1 MDAGLLVV
9 LAVIGF
15 FLLVPLWL
23 AWLSTDSRRWAR
35 LERAIGREPSG
46 DPNEQWG
53 VWAGLS
59 AMNLLAGA
67 IRLLDGR
74 TSGRPPWSAL
84 IWLLGGLLN
93 AVVAG
98 VLYRRRR
105 RDRHQASSAGAQVQD
120 GPESG
125 RPGAGGGGPR
135 TVG

>member
-1 MDAGLLVV
+1 MDAELVVV

-59 AMNLLAGA
+59 AMNLLTAALHLLPGGPFG
-67 IRLLDGR
+67 RLR
-74 TSGRPPWSAL
+74 WSGL
-84 IWLLGGLLN
+84 IWLVGGLLN

-105 RDRHQASSAGAQVQD
+105 RDRQRASSAGTRVQD
-120 GPESG
+120 GPE
-125 RPGAGGGGPR
+125 AGHQRHPPAPSR
-135 TVG
+135 

>member
-1 MDAGLLVV
+1 VDAELVVV

-59 AMNLLAGA
+59 AMNFLTAALHLLPGGPFG
-67 IRLLDGR
+67 RLR
-74 TSGRPPWSAL
+74 WSGL
-84 IWLLGGLLN
+84 IWLVGGLLN
-93 AVVAG
+93 AMVAG

-105 RDRHQASSAGAQVQD
+105 RGRQRAGSAGAQVQD
-120 GPESG
+120 GPEAG
-125 RPGAGGGGPR
+125 RPGAGGGGR
-135 TVG
+135 HR